1 MSRSLQVTTV
11 VGLAIFWAIN
21 WPIMKIG
28 LTTIEPWTFRAVV
41 VLVGGLGCLTTS
53 LAFGQSIRIPSTDL
67 RPLLWLT
74 LFQGVLWNAF
84 SGFGIAMVDAGRAS
98 VLGFTMPVWA
108 TLLSM
113 IFLNEPITVR
123 RLAGLGIG
131 MLAMALLLIPAL
143 DAMGTELTG
152 ALLMI
157 AGAIVWGV
165 ATIIVKAV
173 NWKMGMLALAGW
185 HFVIGSIPLV
195 VAAILFGDPA
205 SLLKIDRVTGGAL
218 AYSALIPMIF
228 CQSVWFTIVRRLPT
242 ALASTGTLLVPPLG
256 VYSAA
261 VILGETV
268 GFFEFTSMALVVA
281 ALVLILPGFNWRAS
295 LHPPRASR
303 PE

>member
-1 MSRSLQVTTV
+1 MQVTTV
-11 VGLAIFWAIN
+11 VALAIFWAIN

-28 LTTIEPWTFRAVV
+28 LTTIEPWAFRAFVV
-41 VLVGGLGCLTTS
+41 VVGGIGCLIMS
-53 LAFGQSIRIPSTDL
+53 LAFGQSIRVPLTDL
-67 RPLLWLT
+67 QPLLWLA

-108 TLLSM
+108 TLLAM
-113 IFLNEPITVR
+113 IFLKEPVTAR

-131 MLAMALLLIPAL
+131 MVAMALLMVPAL
-143 DAMGTELTG
+143 DAMNTELIG

-157 AGAIVWGV
+157 AGAISWAI
-165 ATIIVKAV
+165 ATIIVKAID
-173 NWKMGMLALAGW
+173 WKMEMLALAGW
-185 HFVIGSIPLV
+185 QFVIGSIPLV
-195 VAAILFGDPA
+195 IAAILFGDPA
-205 SLLKIDRVTGGAL
+205 SLLEINRVTGGAL

-228 CQSVWFTIVRRLPT
+228 CQAVWFTVVRRLPT
-242 ALASTGTLLVPPLG
+242 SLASTGTLLVPPLG

-268 GFFEFTSMALVVA
+268 GFVEFTALALVVV

-295 LHPPRASR
+295 LHPPQASR